1 MSQSI
6 LVFDSGVGGLSIL
19 AEIQALLPQHRYHYL
34 FDNARLPYGELEEQT
49 LISGCVELLVPLV
62 AQIKADILVI
72 ACNSASTL
80 VLPALRERLTI
91 PVVGVVPAIKPAA
104 KLTQSKHI
112 GLLATPGTIKRRY
125 THELIAQYAQ
135 DCHVELFG
143 SSELVMLA
151 EQKCAG
157 IALDPAVFRQLLQP
171 IINTHIDVLVLG
183 CTHFPMLKAEISAA
197 LGEGVTLLDSGAA
210 IARRV
215 QQLLQPNIEP
225 MSAEPDIGLVAA
237 YYTGTL
243 SHGLEQLLLQQG
255 FQGIK
260 KLTAKGQFLVA

>member
-19 AEIQALLPQHRYHYL
+19 AEIQALLPQHHYYYL

-49 LISGCVELLVPLV
+49 LIRGCVDLLVPLV
-62 AQIKADILVI
+62 EHIKADILVI

-104 KLTQSKHI
+104 KLSQSKHI

-125 THELIAQYAQ
+125 THELIAQYAH

-143 SSELVMLA
+143 SSELVLLA

-157 IALDPAVFRQLLQP
+157 FHLDAAILTSLLQP
-171 IINTHIDVLVLG
+171 IRDADIDVLVLG
-183 CTHFPMLKAEISAA
+183 CTHFPMLKAEIADV
-197 LGEGVTLLDSGAA
+197 LGTGVTLLDSGAA

-215 QQLLQPNIEP
+215 SQLLEA
-225 MSAEPDIGLVAA
+225 SAAESLPPLPLQQSLVAA
-237 YYTGTL
+237 YYTGSL
-243 SHGLEQLLLQQG
+243 SVGLENLLRQQG
-255 FQGIK
+255 FQAIK
-260 KLTAKGQFLVA
+260 KLTANGQF